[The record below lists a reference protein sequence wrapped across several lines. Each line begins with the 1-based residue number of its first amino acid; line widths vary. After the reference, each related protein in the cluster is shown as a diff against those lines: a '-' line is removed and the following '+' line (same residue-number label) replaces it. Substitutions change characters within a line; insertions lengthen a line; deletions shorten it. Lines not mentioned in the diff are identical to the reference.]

1 MKPLTKTLGLLFV
14 CIIIGKPIFS
24 QQLATNK
31 ASERQIVC
39 QFISYSVEQDKLL
52 QNEFRNHTQ
61 YKIIFS
67 CIPAA
72 MVMIES
78 SNKLAEN
85 DIELIKQKLNSMHL
99 SYTISNNLTLNETE
113 AKCASYR
120 SN

>member
-24 QQLATNK
+24 QQLATSK
-31 ASERQIVC
+31 ASEKQIVC
-39 QFISYSVEQDKLL
+39 LFNSYSVEQDQLVQK
-52 QNEFRNHTQ
+52 EFKNHSQ
-61 YKIIFS
+61 FKIIFS

-72 MVMIES
+72 MVVIES
-78 SNKLAEN
+78 TNKLAKN

-99 SYTISNNLTLNETE
+99 SYTISNNLSLKETE

>member
-1 MKPLTKTLGLLFV
+1 MKPFTKTLGILFA

-31 ASERQIVC
+31 ASEKQIVC
-39 QFISYSVEQDKLL
+39 QFNSYSIEQDKLL
-52 QNEFRNHTQ
+52 QNEFKNHTQ

-67 CIPAA
+67 CIPAGII
-72 MVMIES
+72 VVES
-78 SNKLAEN
+78 SNNLSEN

>member
-1 MKPLTKTLGLLFV
+1 MKLITKKLWILAVFTV
-14 CIIIGKPIFS
+14 ISKANFS
-24 QQLATNK
+24 QQIANIADSDK
-31 ASERQIVC
+31 QIVC
-39 QFISYSVEQDKLL
+39 QFNSYSVEQDKLL
-52 QNEFRNHTQ
+52 QNVFKNHTQ

-72 MVMIES
+72 MIMIES